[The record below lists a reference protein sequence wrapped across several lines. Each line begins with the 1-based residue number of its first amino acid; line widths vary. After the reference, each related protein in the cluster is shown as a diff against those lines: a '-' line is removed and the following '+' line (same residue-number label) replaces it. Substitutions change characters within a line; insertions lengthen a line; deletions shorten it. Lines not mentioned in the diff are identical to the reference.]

1 MIIDFFF
8 HNNAMEKMA
17 SQINEKTSLDPV
29 EYERPVFERAL
40 RELMPKEEADKVI
53 SQLSLNGTLKRTPDV
68 LNKSIVITDVKFKW
82 IKEKNSY
89 KSISRIGVA
98 NILKEQVNKY
108 VEGTIEIV
116 KKRSGDIV
124 NIYLEIDPNNWY
136 FFSYTRGVM
145 QAISSNDPFNNYIQ
159 ELKPDKRKME
169 VTKGQ
174 EPYQFML
181 STVRKKT
188 DFLKGIDNE

>member
-1 MIIDFFF
+1 
-8 HNNAMEKMA
+8 MEKMA